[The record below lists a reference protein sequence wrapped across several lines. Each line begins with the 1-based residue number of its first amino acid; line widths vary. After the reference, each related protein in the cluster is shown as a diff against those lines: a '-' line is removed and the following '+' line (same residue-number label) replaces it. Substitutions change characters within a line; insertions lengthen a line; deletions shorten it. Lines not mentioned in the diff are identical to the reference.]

1 MSLLTILLIAIGL
14 SMDSLAV
21 SISGGMCLK
30 RFSWH
35 KAWKMAIFMGGF
47 QGGMTWLGWLLGYR
61 FSAYITHFD
70 HWIAFVLLGYLGGKM
85 VYESFKDDEHP
96 VLSFSTKTLF
106 TLGIATSI
114 DALAVGISMAFLKT
128 DIFLS
133 AGIIAMTTF
142 LLSFS
147 GVWCGLHFGQIKKLN
162 AELVGGV
169 ILIAIGIKILVEHMW
184 M

>member
-1 MSLLTILLIAIGL
+1 MSLFTIFLIAIGL

-35 KAWKMAIFMGGF
+35 KAWKMATFMGVF

-85 VYESFKDDEHP
+85 VYESFKE
-96 VLSFSTKTLF
+96 
-106 TLGIATSI
+106 
-114 DALAVGISMAFLKT
+114 
-128 DIFLS
+128 
-133 AGIIAMTTF
+133 
-142 LLSFS
+142 
-147 GVWCGLHFGQIKKLN
+147 
-162 AELVGGV
+162 E
-169 ILIAIGIKILVEHMW
+169 IGRAHV
-184 M
+184 